1 MNTSLE
7 ELLSL
12 KTTAVFVVFVFQCYT
27 IGCFDICKEDFKA
40 IAPGNLIKKRDEIK
54 KQTNIDE
61 KQMKIDRKE
70 G

>member
-12 KTTAVFVVFVFQCYT
+12 KTTAVFVVFVFHCYT

-40 IAPGNLIKKRDEIK
+40 FAPGKLIEKRDEIK